1 MLLNV
6 YFNLRTQNTRLLH
19 QRYPKDTEK
28 MIWSHNQGYIMNA
41 NETLK
46 QSKLCNEW
54 VEGKQNFLKS

>member
-1 MLLNV
+1 
-6 YFNLRTQNTRLLH
+6 
-19 QRYPKDTEK
+19 

-46 QSKLCNEW
+46 QSKLYNEW